1 MNQCIRISDV
11 SIIIDDKPILQH
23 VNLNVREGELVYIVG
38 AVGSGKSSLLKTVYA
53 EMDYEFHKC
62 ARR

>member
-38 AVGSGKSSLLKTVYA
+38 AVEKAACSKRCMPKWTMRKVL
-53 EMDYEFHKC
+53 
-62 ARR
+62 